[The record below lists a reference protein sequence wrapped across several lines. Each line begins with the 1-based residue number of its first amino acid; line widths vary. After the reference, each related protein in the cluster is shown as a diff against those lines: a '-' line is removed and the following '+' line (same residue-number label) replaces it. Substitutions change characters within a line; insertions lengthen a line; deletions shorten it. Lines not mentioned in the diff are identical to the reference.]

1 MKKIKRNEYVNGGN
15 VPVRYRVEDITLMRR
30 QYHPGQKL
38 ILKFPR
44 FIGYGKRY
52 INEYKEYTVVATYP
66 AYVSVL
72 DSYSHRTSFQYV
84 DLEHRVVKR

>member
-1 MKKIKRNEYVNGGN
+1 MEKIKRNEYVTGGN
-15 VPVRYRVEDITLMRR
+15 VPVRYRIEDIPLMRR

-52 INEYKEYTVVATYP
+52 INEYKEYTVVAP
-66 AYVSVL
+66 LMSAYWIPTATAPVS
-72 DSYSHRTSFQYV
+72 SM
-84 DLEHRVVKR
+84 